1 MSKSNDETYK
11 GSKDKKVEK
20 YQEKR
25 GYKTI
30 YNNKKIK
37 SDEVSKRKL

>member
-1 MSKSNDETYK
+1 MSELKNKTYK
-11 GSKDKKVEK
+11 GPKDKKVEK

-30 YNNKKIK
+30 YKNKNKK
-37 SDEVSKRKL
+37 SNQDKRKL